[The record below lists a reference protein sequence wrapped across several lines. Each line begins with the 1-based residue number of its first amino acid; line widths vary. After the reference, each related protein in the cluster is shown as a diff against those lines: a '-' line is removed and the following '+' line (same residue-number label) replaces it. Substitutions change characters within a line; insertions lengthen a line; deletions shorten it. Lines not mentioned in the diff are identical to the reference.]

1 MYACR
6 VNRLL
11 RTLSGF
17 CNAGGNPT
25 WPNLV
30 HGFTFQKNIV
40 FVDNSTSHDQPTRKD
55 DIRNVS
61 FVNNLYYAAAAESF
75 TDLSSEGPVWP
86 GRQQLESVE
95 RPGSGYWVSAG
106 RPFFPGLATEVTT
119 ARLPIEARVTGFGYL
134 VRTILKQRSRMQRQ
148 LVSMRAG

>member
-61 FVNNLYYAAAAESF
+61 FVNNLYYAVAAESF
-75 TDLSSEGPVWP
+75 TDLSEGPVWP
-86 GRQQLESVE
+86 GGSNWKAWRGQGQDIGSVLADPLFQDWQRRDFQLKA
-95 RPGSGYWVSAG
+95 GSPALGIGFVPFSSNAAG
-106 RPFFPGLATEVTT
+106 CSGNPF
-119 ARLPIEARVTGFGYL
+119 
-134 VRTILKQRSRMQRQ
+134 Q
-148 LVSMRAG
+148 